1 VSLRRRAC
9 LAGAAAALVAPAT
22 AVAAVQQVLLPG
34 PTPYPTQSPPLPV
47 GGTSQTKPLA
57 LTIHARVAE
66 RVLAGVGP
74 DGGLVTL
81 RVIHRLLLTGSGDY
95 VIVLGSPAK
104 DVRAGA
110 GSQSEPGL
118 RTGQILWAGFAPGRK
133 LLVADAELRPS
144 EAARFLPLRLHVK
157 RDGGRYSLTVAN
169 VTVVPEDAFEGK
181 GPAAQLATLLDRTRS
196 QALAG
201 TRLESASVSIRG
213 AVGRGARPLLIA
225 APLEVQGVLRFPRTP
240 VAVSGATLRGKTV
253 SFSTVL
259 GDAGPLARR
268 VLVQGGGTPRLRLV
282 ARPARLVRAL
292 APPGASTW
300 AAAVRRHSIPASLL
314 LRKLIA
320 ARMQLVRAD
329 QYQAFVANPD
339 PLGKSRTVYVYES
352 SAAPAPKAVP
362 AAESGS
368 GGSGGLVLAAALV
381 GTVLALGAALV
392 LWAHS

>member
-1 VSLRRRAC
+1 MSIRRRAC

-22 AVAAVQQVLLPG
+22 AVASVQQVLLPG

-47 GGTSQTKPLA
+47 GGTSQSTLA
-57 LTIHARVAE
+57 LTVHARVAE
-66 RVLAGVGP
+66 RVVAGVGP
-74 DGGLVTL
+74 DGRLVSL
-81 RVIHRLLLTGSGDY
+81 RVIHRLLLTGRGDY
-95 VIVLGSPAK
+95 VIVLGAPAE

-110 GSQSEPGL
+110 GSRSEPGL

-133 LLVADAELRPS
+133 LLVADAELRPA
-144 EAARFLPLRLHVK
+144 EAARFLPLRLHVR

-169 VTVVPEDAFEGK
+169 ATVVPEDVFEGE
-181 GPAAQLATLLDRTRS
+181 GFAGQIATLLDRTRS
-196 QALAG
+196 QSLAG
-201 TRLESASVSIRG
+201 TRLASAIVSIRG
-213 AVGRGARPLLIA
+213 AVGRRARPLLIA
-225 APLEVQGVLRFPRTP
+225 APLEVQGVLRFPRAP
-240 VAVSGATLRGKTV
+240 VAASGATLHGRTV

-268 VLVQGGGTPRLRLV
+268 VVVQGGGTPRLRLV

-300 AAAVRRHSIPASLL
+300 AAAEGRHSIPASLL
-314 LRKLIA
+314 LRRLVA

-339 PLGKSRTVYVYES
+339 PSGRSRTVYVYES

-362 AAESGS
+362 AESGS